1 MDYLYEADGEF
12 WISFS
17 DFMSNFDIVQICHL
31 DAGNYSNKELDHI
44 EKKDLNWKC
53 TTYHSCFEPG
63 VTAGGCGKDN
73 PCKYWTNP
81 QFLIK
86 LIDYDLT
93 DEDNQASLMVALMQ
107 KDTRLKRS
115 ETKTE
120 SAEAYIQFRLYIVT
134 KHVNV
139 IY

>member
-53 TTYHSCFEPG
+53 TTYHF
-63 VTAGGCGKDN
+63 
-73 PCKYWTNP
+73 
-81 QFLIK
+81 
-86 LIDYDLT
+86 
-93 DEDNQASLMVALMQ
+93 
-107 KDTRLKRS
+107 
-115 ETKTE
+115 
-120 SAEAYIQFRLYIVT
+120 
-134 KHVNV
+134 
-139 IY
+139 